1 MQHWWDFSWESAY
14 LIYPSTHLSIS
25 LSIYLQFDFEDS
37 DQDEE
42 NGQITTL
49 PGLLSECSLQNENKH
64 QIMNVHQIEMFDT
77 HFV

>member
-1 MQHWWDFSWESAY
+1 MGLFLGKCLSN
-14 LIYPSTHLSIS
+14 LYPSTHLSIS

-49 PGLLSECSLQNENKH
+49 PGLLSERSLQNENKH